1 MEWQQVHT
9 LEHTLHKLHCIY
21 ACIHIEGTDF
31 VALEPLQVMFVS
43 GDDRDE
49 DLDIAII
56 SDGIVEEREEFN
68 VSMVGVNLINSL
80 DGNTPNLTDEERARL
95 NLSPRVA
102 NVFIR
107 DDDGMYN

>member
-1 MEWQQVHT
+1 
-9 LEHTLHKLHCIY
+9 
-21 ACIHIEGTDF
+21 
-31 VALEPLQVMFVS
+31 MFVS

-56 SDGIVEEREEFN
+56 SDDIVEEREEFN

-80 DGNTPNLTDEERARL
+80 DGNTPNLTDEERAHL